1 MNGFSK
7 YIFLLT
13 NGNVKGKINA
23 IYTLIFLIPYIFV
36 KYFLRMKS
44 VRPITLTLP
53 FDCIVK
59 TPHGKFYC
67 RRRMGDFAVVEPYY
81 EKEIQNIFLQHK
93 DFNVFVD
100 VGAHIGKYSI
110 TMASL
115 NKKGKV
121 IAIDPD
127 TRNFKALNYNIK
139 INGLKNVKALPF
151 AVGFREGLIKL
162 FYDKWLTTTPSAISN
177 LQTKTYI
184 LVKCKKLDNLLTTIK
199 QIDLIKIDVEGMEL
213 EVFKGAKNI
222 LRRTKAII
230 FESFED
236 NIKNIK
242 VFLEKNN
249 FKVSDTKEKDYYY
262 AINMKW
268 K

>member
-7 YIFLLT
+7 YIFLLV
-13 NGNVKGKINA
+13 NGDIKAKINA

-36 KYFLRMKS
+36 KYFLKMKS
-44 VRPITLTLP
+44 IRPITLSLP

-59 TPHGKFYC
+59 TPYGKFYC
-67 RRRMGDFAVVEPYY
+67 RRRMGDFAIVEPYY

-93 DFNVFVD
+93 RFNVFVD

-110 TMASL
+110 MMASL

-121 IAIDPD
+121 IAIEPD

-151 AVGFREGLIKL
+151 AVGFMEGLIKL
-162 FYDKWLTTTPSAISN
+162 FYDRWLTTTPSASSDF
-177 LQTKTYI
+177 QTKTYVS
-184 LVKCKKLDNLLTTIK
+184 VKCKKLDNLLATVK
-199 QIDLIKIDVEGMEL
+199 QIDLIKVDVEGFEL
-213 EVFKGAKNI
+213 EVFKGAENI
-222 LRRTKAII
+222 LKRTKTII
-230 FESFED
+230 FESFES
-236 NIKNIK
+236 NINK
-242 VFLEKNN
+242 VKAFLEKNN
-249 FKVSDTKEKDYYY
+249 FKVSNINEKNYC
-262 AINMKW
+262 ATNTKW